1 MAQKCRNIL
10 KIRCRRWTSSPRRHT
25 PLMSQ
30 APLGKARTPNP
41 NVSEPNGGPWTI
53 ETMVILFLQVNPYD
67 IMIVIDTW
75 VYVNK
80 HIYIHTLPFIEICY
94 YLYIWH
100 NMYISACWWVLR
112 ARSIVVSLRD
122 KEKLEGQ
129 LKQPYF
135 TQAVLA
141 ANYMTIS
148 FSVLFRRLKRWF
160 LRSSVEISRTSEA
173 RPPRQLLVT
182 SARFGHR
189 NLRPPCHARASSSR
203 LHWQWGK
210 RFWFFE
216 LLEDSEILG
225 LAPEKLSGSA
235 LFAKKCTSFH
245 QSSQE
250 VPQRQT

>member
-1 MAQKCRNIL
+1 MWIN
-10 KIRCRRWTSSPRRHT
+10 
-25 PLMSQ
+25 
-30 APLGKARTPNP
+30 
-41 NVSEPNGGPWTI
+41 
-53 ETMVILFLQVNPYD
+53 
-67 IMIVIDTW
+67 
-75 VYVNK
+75 
-80 HIYIHTLPFIEICY
+80 IYIHTLPFIEICN

-210 RFWFFE
+210 RFWFFWAPWRFR
-216 LLEDSEILG
+216 DSWSCTWKTIRLSVVC
-225 LAPEKLSGSA
+225 EKVYQLPSVKSRGA
-235 LFAKKCTSFH
+235 TKTDL
-245 QSSQE
+245 
-250 VPQRQT
+250 V